1 MLETLPIRSSIQIIN
16 DQGRYTNNHIRHNA
30 SNENVLAFGKA
41 LNMLQF
47 RAPAER
53 FVRVVRTEIKQSE

>member
-1 MLETLPIRSSIQIIN
+1 MVESIPIRSSIQIVN

-30 SNENVLAFGKA
+30 NNENVLEFGKA
-41 LNMLQF
+41 LNSLQF

-53 FVRVVRTEIKQSE
+53 FVRVVRLEIKQL

>member
-1 MLETLPIRSSIQIIN
+1 MVESIPIRSSIQIVN

-41 LNMLQF
+41 LNALQF

-53 FVRVVRTEIKQSE
+53 FVRVVRLEIKQL